1 MLLADLVIQSAR
13 RDATSSA
20 VIGPD
25 GTLTYGELDAL
36 ANRLARALGRRGV
49 TAGDRVG
56 LWLEKGGRGVAAMQ
70 ACLRLGAVYVP
81 LDPLSP
87 APRIAGILT
96 DCEMRCVVTTEARRA
111 ALAAAGAPPELA
123 VLHVD
128 TDWDEVLRES
138 ADSLPPP
145 TRGPDDLAYILYTS
159 GSTGRPKGVCISHR
173 NALAFVEWA
182 TGAIAAAAC
191 DRFANHAPFHFDL
204 SVLDLYVAFLAG
216 GAVALVPEGLSYAP
230 RRLVEFIQ
238 SHRISV
244 WYSVPS
250 ALALMMEEGALDAA
264 AAPTL
269 RTILFAGEPFPVK
282 PLRRLR
288 RGFPDARLF
297 NLYGPTET
305 NVCTFY
311 EVTTLADDRSAPV
324 PIGRACSGDEVWAVR
339 TDGERAGPGEEGE
352 LLVAGPTV
360 MLGYW
365 GQPPQRGPYATGD
378 IVRADDDGEY
388 TYVGRRDHMV
398 KIRGH
403 RVELGDIEAA
413 LLQHPDIR
421 EVAVAVRGV
430 GIDAR
435 LHAFVVVAPPAELT
449 LLGLKRHC
457 AERLPRY
464 MILDDFTPIAA
475 LPRTGN
481 GKVDRLA
488 LARLAAASSPPPKEQ
503 P

>member
-87 APRIAGILT
+87 APRIAGILA

-145 TRGPDDLAYILYTS
+145 ARGPDDLAYILYTS

-244 WYSVPS
+244 W
-250 ALALMMEEGALDAA
+250 
-264 AAPTL
+264 
-269 RTILFAGEPFPVK
+269 
-282 PLRRLR
+282 
-288 RGFPDARLF
+288 
-297 NLYGPTET
+297 
-305 NVCTFY
+305 
-311 EVTTLADDRSAPV
+311 
-324 PIGRACSGDEVWAVR
+324 
-339 TDGERAGPGEEGE
+339 
-352 LLVAGPTV
+352 
-360 MLGYW
+360 
-365 GQPPQRGPYATGD
+365 
-378 IVRADDDGEY
+378 
-388 TYVGRRDHMV
+388 
-398 KIRGH
+398 
-403 RVELGDIEAA
+403 
-413 LLQHPDIR
+413 
-421 EVAVAVRGV
+421 
-430 GIDAR
+430 
-435 LHAFVVVAPPAELT
+435 
-449 LLGLKRHC
+449 
-457 AERLPRY
+457 
-464 MILDDFTPIAA
+464 
-475 LPRTGN
+475 
-481 GKVDRLA
+481 
-488 LARLAAASSPPPKEQ
+488 
-503 P
+503 

>member
-1 MLLADLVIQSAR
+1 MQLADLVISAAR
-13 RDATSSA
+13 SRADAPA

-25 GTLTYGELDAL
+25 GALTYGELDAL
-36 ANRLARALGRRGV
+36 ANRLARALARRGV
-49 TAGDRVG
+49 VAGDRVG
-56 LWLEKGGRGVAAMQ
+56 LWLEKSGRGVAAMQ

-87 APRIAGILT
+87 AARVAGILG
-96 DCEMRCVVTTEARRA
+96 DCTVRCVVTTEARRA
-111 ALAAAGAPPELA
+111 ALAAADAPAELA

-128 TDWDEVLRES
+128 SDWHEVLRES

-145 TRGPDDLAYILYTS
+145 ARGPDDLAYILYTS
-159 GSTGRPKGVCISHR
+159 GSTGKPKGVCISHR

-182 TGAIAAAAC
+182 AEAIAADSQ

-216 GAVALVPEGLSYAP
+216 AAVALVPEGLSYAP
-230 RRLVEFIQ
+230 RRLVEFVRE
-238 SHRISV
+238 HAISV

-250 ALALMMEEGALDAA
+250 ALALMMEVGELSAA

-269 RTILFAGEPFPVK
+269 RAILFAGEPFPIK

-288 RGFPDARLF
+288 AGFPAARLF

-305 NVCTFY
+305 NVCTY
-311 EVTTLADDRSAPV
+311 HEVTTLADDRSAPV

-339 TDGERAGPGEEGE
+339 ADGERAGPGEEGE
-352 LLVAGPTV
+352 LIVAGPTV

-378 IVRADDDGEY
+378 IVRGDDAGEY
-388 TYVGRRDHMV
+388 TYIGRRDHMV

-421 EVAVAVRGV
+421 EVAVAVRGA

-435 LHAFVVVAPPAELT
+435 LHAFVVAPPPAELS

-464 MILDDFTPIAA
+464 MIVDDFTPVTA

-488 LARLAAASSPPPKEQ
+488 LARLAAASSSTSGEQ